1 MTHLQLLIRA
11 APTPREHL
19 RNIELAARSDA
30 KQHLQIHGGST
41 PSTDLARIF
50 FYRPPVLLIESIES
64 IRLAYLYLT
73 STQPLE
79 SKCKVYKDL
88 LDFYDS
94 DRSLK
99 RYCHKDIIC
108 YTEDTKRKKMKDLS
122 TLKRYTQGF
131 VQIGGWLKAQGRIS
145 EEECAT
151 YLWQGI
157 PKTLWLQIE
166 SWLLTEDPKRLLAMA
181 WTVEEVSGVAESVL
195 QQDWFDWNFIDSD
208 QEERDET
215 DSDVSDNEVDSKDKD
230 LEIPLKKLK
239 ETKKLKEL
247 AVAQKAKKKVRT
259 KTYPD
264 LDDKDFR
271 AKKTGVVKSN
281 NNPAKSAES
290 KEVEE
295 LIQQLNSM
303 SLNDA
308 QYGYLYFKAIKLDK
322 DVEKISSR
330 KQYVHTS
337 SSCTKSEKRR
347 STTYGSSKPYS
358 SWRIY
363 SMTLVEMFW
372 VRWTWSW
379 HI

>member
-1 MTHLQLLIRA
+1 M
-11 APTPREHL
+11 
-19 RNIELAARSDA
+19 
-30 KQHLQIHGGST
+30 
-41 PSTDLARIF
+41 
-50 FYRPPVLLIESIES
+50 
-64 IRLAYLYLT
+64 
-73 STQPLE
+73 
-79 SKCKVYKDL
+79 
-88 LDFYDS
+88 
-94 DRSLK
+94 
-99 RYCHKDIIC
+99 
-108 YTEDTKRKKMKDLS
+108 
-122 TLKRYTQGF
+122 
-131 VQIGGWLKAQGRIS
+131 
-145 EEECAT
+145 
-151 YLWQGI
+151 
-157 PKTLWLQIE
+157 
-166 SWLLTEDPKRLLAMA
+166 
-181 WTVEEVSGVAESVL
+181 
-195 QQDWFDWNFIDSD
+195 
-208 QEERDET
+208 
-215 DSDVSDNEVDSKDKD
+215 
-230 LEIPLKKLK
+230 
-239 ETKKLKEL
+239 KEL

-358 SWRIY
+358 S
-363 SMTLVEMFW
+363 
-372 VRWTWSW
+372 
-379 HI
+379 